1 MQLYDISAFLYLI
14 LIFCLQNTAKKITFE
29 RDPCKTEE
37 DVLTVTLFNQ
47 RGGFDFNLNFGQ
59 ISNEV
64 VQRKPDEK
72 RSWSDILNLEE
83 FCSSKCGGDQ
93 YDDTYVDNSG
103 DQYDDTYVDNSG
115 DQYDGTY
122 AYDNSGDQ
130 YDDTYAYNNVNVDRS
145 DLNNSGIPQISMINY
160 LFTR

>member
-1 MQLYDISAFLYLI
+1 M
-14 LIFCLQNTAKKITFE
+14 
-29 RDPCKTEE
+29 
-37 DVLTVTLFNQ
+37 TVTLFNQ

-103 DQYDDTYVDNSG
+103 DQYDI
-115 DQYDGTY
+115 
-122 AYDNSGDQ
+122 
-130 YDDTYAYNNVNVDRS
+130 NVDRS
-145 DLNNSGIPQISMINY
+145 DLNSSGILQISMINY
-160 LFTR
+160 VFTL